1 MYDYFECL
9 GFKQHAIYNNPIFKL
24 PCRYM
29 TKRTLVLLT
38 LMLPVLIAVAVFVA
52 PNLTDKSGI
61 IPPAT
66 VYSGS
71 EDNSRVEKPCSNEHP
86 EWRAAQVIDD
96 VTIAAAPSCEPDNP
110 YDVAVAV
117 KGTNN
122 VSMATLMQT
131 NLAQDALTMTDDTD
145 NDGDPDVIR
154 IKLEVVELNGATPD
168 GEFLINTYDIAPG
181 IQPGLWVF
189 APKSRGMALKN
200 FNSVVAN
207 PMLRA
212 PSPTIRVEQGD
223 KVYITLENTHYLP
236 HTIHL
241 HGVDHPWQTAS
252 GDNDGEE
259 EHPVFPGKIHTYE
272 IQPRH
277 TGTML
282 YHCHVQTAQHFM
294 MGLNGLFVVEENQ
307 ANNWPQTFNIGAGQ
321 VRHPTDAVQKTYSQ
335 EYDLI
340 YHSVDKKLAQIIQGA
355 NDPRLISQRMS
366 RDYNMTESFENY
378 FMLNGHSFPYTL
390 RDGMII
396 AGENENIKLHIGNTQ
411 RSAVAIH
418 FHGHKATIMAYDG
431 VEQPAGLQITRDVF
445 DIAPAQRLDLALH
458 TQNDGLHSYGPGLW
472 MFHDHVPTG
481 TTTDGM
487 EPGGNMA
494 ILAYK
499 SLIDEQGMPKMHD
512 EMLGEL
518 FNKDY
523 YAKKHA
529 LWGTG
534 DFAQL
539 LGDAGPIQPDIL
551 RVMIFGL
558 AVGLALGLI
567 IFMVFIFKRKQQ

>member
-1 MYDYFECL
+1 M
-9 GFKQHAIYNNPIFKL
+9 I
-24 PCRYM
+24 
-29 TKRTLVLLT
+29 KRQLVLLIFIIGA
-38 LMLPVLIAVAVFVA
+38 LIAVALQFLPTTLQKA
-52 PNLTDKSGI
+52 GI
-61 IPPAT
+61 NTPAT
-66 VYSGS
+66 VYKHSEETGS
-71 EDNSRVEKPCSNEHP
+71 VEKPCSNEHP
-86 EWRAAQVIDD
+86 QWRDEQMIDG
-96 VTIAAAPSCEPDNP
+96 VAIAAAPSCEPDNP
-110 YDVAVAV
+110 YEVAAAV

-131 NLAQDALTMTDDTD
+131 DLAQDALTMTDDVD

-154 IKLEVVELNGATPD
+154 IKLEVVELNGSSPD
-168 GEFLINTYDIAPG
+168 GQFLINTYDIAPG
-181 IQPGLWVF
+181 IQPGLWVY

-207 PMLRA
+207 PLLRA

-241 HGVDHPWQTAS
+241 HGVDHPWLTAA
-252 GDNDGEE
+252 GEDNDGVE
-259 EHPVFPGKIHTYE
+259 EHPVFPGKSHTYE

-294 MGLNGLFVVEENQ
+294 MGLNGLFIIEENQ
-307 ANNWPQTFNIGAGQ
+307 PDNWVQTFNIGAGQ
-321 VRHPTDAVQKTYSQ
+321 VRHPAVAVKKSYSQ
-335 EYDLI
+335 EYDLV
-340 YHSVDKKLAQIIQGA
+340 YQSVDKKLAQIVQNA
-355 NDPRLISQRMS
+355 VDPRLIAQRMS
-366 RDYNMTESFENY
+366 RDYNMSESFENY

-396 AGENENIKLHIGNTQ
+396 AGDNENIKLHLVNVQ

-418 FHGHKATIMAYDG
+418 FHGHKAAITAYDG
-431 VEQPAGLQITRDVF
+431 VEQPAGLQLTRDVF
-445 DIAPAQRLDLALH
+445 DIAPAQRLDLQLL
-458 TQNDGLHSYGPGLW
+458 TQNNGLNSYGPGLW
-472 MFHDHVPTG
+472 MFHDHVVTG

-499 SLIDEQGMPKMHD
+499 GLIDGQGMPKMHD
-512 EMLGEL
+512 ELLNEV

-523 YAKKHA
+523 YAKKQA
-529 LWGTG
+529 LWGQG

-539 LGDAGPIQPDIL
+539 LGEAGKFTPDYL
-551 RVMIFGL
+551 RIVIFGL
-558 AVGLALGLI
+558 SAGLI
-567 IFMVFIFKRKQQ
+567 IGLSAYLVIVYKRKQNQ